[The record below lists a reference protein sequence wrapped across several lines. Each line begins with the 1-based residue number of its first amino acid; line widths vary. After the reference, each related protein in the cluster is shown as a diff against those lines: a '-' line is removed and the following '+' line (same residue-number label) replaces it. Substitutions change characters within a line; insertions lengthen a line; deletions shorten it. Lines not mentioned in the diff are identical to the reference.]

1 MINKDIDKSFLFCC
15 YGRNNQQSL
24 LTILGAMF
32 SGVQFCGVN
41 TSYSVLPYVNTE
53 RPVFYRE
60 RYAGMYA
67 SWVYP
72 LAQVQT
78 HTGKMLL
85 TFHLFL

>member
-1 MINKDIDKSFLFCC
+1 
-15 YGRNNQQSL
+15 
-24 LTILGAMF
+24 MF

-72 LAQVQT
+72 LAQVRLPNSLSKT
-78 HTGKMLL
+78 KTFTFLL
-85 TFHLFL
+85 QLESTSLYHDDRPSGTLSQLLNT